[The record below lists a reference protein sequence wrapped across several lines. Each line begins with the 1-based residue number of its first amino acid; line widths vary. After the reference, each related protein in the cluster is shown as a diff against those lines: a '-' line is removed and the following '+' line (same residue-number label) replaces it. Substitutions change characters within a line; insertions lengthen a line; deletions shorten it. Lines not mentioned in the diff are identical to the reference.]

1 MTLTM
6 SNIEAANRLSSLMDL
21 ERLSNTVPAVVGYRI
36 LQNIHALEAAL
47 APYNRMRDNIIKKY
61 SKDGKSVSR
70 ETDPAAFE
78 VCTQEIA
85 EISQIEVEVPVQTFP
100 FKLIENR
107 EFTMKTLFALD
118 FMIEKS
124 K

>member
-6 SNIEAANRLSSLMDL
+6 SNIEAVSRLNSLREL

-36 LQNIHALEAAL
+36 LQNIHALEETL

-70 ETDPAAFE
+70 ESDPAAFE
-78 VCTQEIA
+78 VCTQEIEEVA
-85 EISQIEVEVPVQTFP
+85 QIEVEVEVQTFP

-107 EFTMKTLFALD
+107 EFPLKTLFALD

>member
-1 MTLTM
+1 MTLTLY
-6 SNIEAANRLSSLMDL
+6 NIEAANRLTSLREL

-36 LQNIHALEAAL
+36 LQNIHALEEAL

-61 SKDGKSVSR
+61 SKNGKTISR
-70 ETDPAAFE
+70 EDDPAAFD

-85 EISQIEVEVPVQTFP
+85 EIAQIEVEVAVQTFP

-107 EFTMKTLFALD
+107 EFPLKTLFALD

-124 K
+124 Q

>member
-1 MTLTM
+1 M
-6 SNIEAANRLSSLMDL
+6 SNIEAVSRLNSLREL

-36 LQNIHALEAAL
+36 LQNIHALEETL

-70 ETDPAAFE
+70 ESDPAAFE
-78 VCTQEIA
+78 VCTQEIEEVA
-85 EISQIEVEVPVQTFP
+85 QIEVEVEVQTFP

-107 EFTMKTLFALD
+107 EFPLKTLFALD

>member
-6 SNIEAANRLSSLMDL
+6 SNIEAVNRLASLREL

-36 LQNIHALEAAL
+36 LQNIHALEETL

-61 SKDGKSVSR
+61 SKDGKTVSR
-70 ETDPAAFE
+70 ESDPAVFE

-85 EISQIEVEVPVQTFP
+85 EIAQIEVEVAVQTFP

-107 EFTMKTLFALD
+107 EFPLNVLFTLD
-118 FMIEKS
+118 FMIEKFN
-124 K
+124 

>member
-6 SNIEAANRLSSLMDL
+6 SNIEAVNRLNSLHEL

-36 LQNIHALEAAL
+36 LQNIHALEAAV

-61 SKDGKSVSR
+61 AKDGKTVSR
-70 ETDPAAFE
+70 EADPAAFE
-78 VCTQEIA
+78 VCMQEIA
-85 EISQIEVEVPVQTFP
+85 EIAQIEVEVDVQTFP

-107 EFTMKTLFALD
+107 EFPMKALFTLD

-124 K
+124 E

>member
-6 SNIEAANRLSSLMDL
+6 SNIEAANRLTSLKEL

-36 LQNIHALEAAL
+36 LQNIHALETAL
-47 APYNRMRDNIIKKY
+47 APYQRMRDNIIKKY
-61 SKDGKSVSR
+61 SKDGTSVSR
-70 ETDPAAFE
+70 DTDPAAFE

-85 EISQIEVEVPVQTFP
+85 EVAHIEVEVPVQTFP

-107 EFTMKTLFALD
+107 EFPLNTLFALD